1 MAGPGPPVARGLQR
15 GGSVRE
21 VADRVPLP
29 MTAAAGSAPAAA
41 ARQAGALLLLAALA
55 LAVSVIGRV
64 SAAADH
70 ATLGETLAAIAD
82 QRGAYGLG
90 GGGRVLA
97 GAALVA
103 GAWCLLRTWIIR
115 QRLGTPL
122 VPYLL
127 AAAGACLAVS
137 GASAIALAV
146 GAPAAP
152 DTGGTA
158 AEALD
163 GVHGIAGKIGFVA
176 AGLALLIAARYQ
188 WKVGGQL
195 RRIAPASA
203 VIGVAMQ
210 FIWIDAAT
218 IMHPIVGTGFF
229 LWLVAVGAM
238 LATGRVERHFTAM
251 VTASAN
257 RGRPHVG

>member
-1 MAGPGPPVARGLQR
+1 MVRVLARGLQR

-21 VADRVPLP
+21 AADRAPLP
-29 MTAAAGSAPAAA
+29 TAAAAGSAPAAA
-41 ARQAGALLLLAALA
+41 ARYAGGLLILAALA

-70 ATLGETLAAIAD
+70 AILAETLAAIAE

-97 GAALVA
+97 GIALVA
-103 GAWCLLRTWIIR
+103 GSWFLLRTWIIR

-122 VPYLL
+122 APYLL
-127 AAAGACLAVS
+127 AVAGVGLAAS
-137 GASAIALAV
+137 GAGAIALA
-146 GAPAAP
+146 AAP
-152 DTGGTA
+152 DVGGTA
-158 AEALD
+158 AEVLD
-163 GVHGIAGKIGFVA
+163 GVHWIAGKIGFVA
-176 AGLALLIAARYQ
+176 AGLALLTAARYQ
-188 WKVGGQL
+188 WNVGGQL

-203 VIGVAMQ
+203 VIGLAMQ

-229 LWLVAVGAM
+229 LWLVAVGGM